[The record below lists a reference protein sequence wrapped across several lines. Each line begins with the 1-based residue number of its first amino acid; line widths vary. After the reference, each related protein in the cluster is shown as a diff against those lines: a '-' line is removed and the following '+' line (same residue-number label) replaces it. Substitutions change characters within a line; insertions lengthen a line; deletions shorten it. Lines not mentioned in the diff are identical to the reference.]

1 MIFVSAVSAKGTLS
15 KKSAK
20 KNLRVSADYDYKLI
34 TCVLL
39 LAGFGL
45 IVLYSSSYYSEGM
58 SMLIKQAIFTIAG
71 IIAMLWVANRDY
83 RNLKPFALWMYV
95 ASLVVTLLVLS
106 PLGIELN
113 GARRWLN
120 LKVTTFQPSEFVKL
134 AIIVAM
140 AGVLSTYWKKLNRRN
155 VNIALFFLT
164 MIPVGILFAVTDH
177 LSAAVIVFV
186 VCYGMV
192 YIAHPQDRKLLI
204 IALLGIAVLCLA
216 VYYIVY
222 IKEYHVDESFRYTRI
237 RIWFDPFNETYP
249 NSYQVREGLYG
260 IATGG
265 LFGRGLGN
273 SILKQGFLPEPYND
287 MIFAVLCE
295 EMGLVGAG
303 MVLYLFL
310 YMVIRIYLIG
320 KSAPDKFGFFIC
332 IGVMLHIATQ
342 VILNILVVTNTI
354 MNTGITLCFFSGGGS
369 SLIFIYLEIGLV
381 LSVAKRI
388 QNPKY

>member
-1 MIFVSAVSAKGTLS
+1 MSTVSAKGNL
-15 KKSAK
+15 AK
-20 KNLRVSADYDYKLI
+20 KKTRKSLRVSPDYDYKLI

-58 SMLIKQAIFTIAG
+58 SMLIKQAAFTG
-71 IIAMLWVANRDY
+71 IGLIGMMVVANIDY
-83 RNLKPFALWMYV
+83 RIWKPFALWAYV
-95 ASLVVTLLVLS
+95 ISLAVTMLVIS
-106 PLGIELN
+106 PIGIELN
-113 GARRWLN
+113 GARRWLD
-120 LKVTTFQPSEFVKL
+120 LKFITFQPSEFVKL
-134 AIIVAM
+134 AVIVAM
-140 AGVLSTYWKKLNRRN
+140 AGVISTYWKKLRRRD
-155 VNIALFFLT
+155 VKIALAFLT
-164 MIPVGILFAVTDH
+164 VVPVGILFVVTDH

-186 VCYGMV
+186 VCYGMI
-192 YIAHPQDRKLLI
+192 YIAHPEDRVLLI
-204 IALLGIAVLCLA
+204 AALLGILAACVLI
-216 VYYIVY
+216 YYIVY
-222 IKEYHVDESFRYTRI
+222 VKEYHVDESFRYTRI

-295 EMGLVGAG
+295 EMGLIGAA
-303 MVLYLFL
+303 MVLYLFFYL
-310 YMVIRIYLIG
+310 VVRVYLIG

-332 IGVMLHIATQ
+332 IGVMLHVATQ

-381 LSVAKRI
+381 LSIAKRTR
-388 QNPKY
+388 NPKY